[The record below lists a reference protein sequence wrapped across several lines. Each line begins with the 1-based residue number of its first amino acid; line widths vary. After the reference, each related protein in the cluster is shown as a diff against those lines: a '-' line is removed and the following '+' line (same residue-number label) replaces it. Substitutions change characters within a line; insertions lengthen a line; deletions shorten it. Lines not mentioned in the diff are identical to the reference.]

1 MKTFEMKERTVSL
14 IHLYAGFAMCS
25 DGHTSIRVPLTDEQI
40 VQLASDACE
49 LAAKI
54 LRWEKAH
61 GHADETGSTPSGG
74 KL

>member
-1 MKTFEMKERTVSL
+1 
-14 IHLYAGFAMCS
+14 MCS
-25 DGHTSIRVPLTDEQI
+25 DGANTVRVPLTDEQI

-61 GHADETGSTPSGG
+61 EHAGKIGSTPSGG
-74 KL
+74 NL